1 MERIIRRVSSSTAS
15 GPNGDQTNEGSALK
29 LPQNVENTLAKCLMQ
44 ILPSEDVLDRPEFD
58 AREFINRNFPDEQS
72 MGDINNFV
80 SRLRVRM
87 KELDDSLS
95 QASQEQSLASH
106 QALVDLK
113 EAKMA
118 TQQLFHKIHDI
129 RGKAEQSEVMVQEI
143 CRDIKQL
150 DYAKRHLQTALTA
163 LKRLHM
169 LVNAVDQLEYMAS
182 QRNYR
187 EAASLLEAVNQLFTH
202 FDSYANVTKIVEL
215 HKTVRTLQ
223 EELGGQIFADFRSI
237 GPMESLE
244 ENFPSEEERK
254 AVFAN
259 LSTACAV
266 VDALGNATRE
276 KLIRSFCDE
285 QLVPYERMYGEGGE
299 CAGLQQAET
308 RYTWFYNL
316 LATIDDRLNAVFPKH
331 WRMGRRMCI
340 QFCECTRGHL
350 LAQIGAHTPDEMDV
364 TLLLKSL
371 QRTLMFERD
380 AAQRFEGM
388 SEGEEQEI
396 DLDENGDAID
406 PQSAEG
412 IKRKH
417 RRKKR
422 EAERKALEEEMEKNG
437 ALTGDSSQSLPTIRG
452 MISRSFDPFM
462 TAYVALERKN
472 MEHMIN
478 EVMSAELVDR
488 NGQLPVFSSSVNM
501 FAYIRN
507 SIKRC
512 TALTNGQT
520 FFDLQSEFKHCFQ
533 LYSQRLLEKLP
544 GASAGTSG
552 GLDSSN
558 SSAIS
563 KVKLTDKQEEELCFV
578 INTAEY
584 CAETLPSLEEVIRA
598 KIDKAFSESIEL
610 SQEIDTFHDV
620 GAAAMKCIV
629 AGLETSL
636 DDDLTALHK
645 VNWQT
650 WEAVGDESSY
660 VMQMGEKLRAFVP
673 VLRQMLSGLYFT
685 NFCDKFAAS
694 FVPKILQTVMK
705 CRKVN
710 QVATQ
715 QLLLDVYALKTL
727 FLQLPALSS
736 DAFASSSTSASAP
749 VIPLRYTKF
758 VTNEIGKVESV
769 LKLIGTP
776 NEMLVESFKIM
787 WPEGTADDFQSI
799 MNMKGLKKS
808 EQTGYLETLGMQ
820 RKPAGKIAEME
831 GKMSDM
837 TENWRKNMQ
846 NLAKVPFTFTGGMNT
861 TAHHQG

>member
-1 MERIIRRVSSSTAS
+1 MDRILRRDSSSAKAS
-15 GPNGDQTNEGSALK
+15 EYNTGEGSALK
-29 LPQNVENTLAKCLMQ
+29 LPQNVEDTLSKV
-44 ILPSEDVLDRPEFD
+44 LPSEDVLDRPEFD

-72 MGDINNFV
+72 LGDIGDFV
-80 SRLRVRM
+80 SRLRGRM

-95 QASQEQSLASH
+95 QASQDQSLAAH

-118 TQQLFHKIHDI
+118 TQQLFHKIRDI

-150 DYAKRHLQTALTA
+150 DYAKRHLQTTLTA

-169 LVNAVDQLEYMAS
+169 LVNAVDQLEFMSS

-202 FDSYANVTKIVEL
+202 FDGYTNVSKIVEL

-244 ENFPSEEERK
+244 ENFPSEEERQ

-259 LSTACAV
+259 LSAACAV
-266 VDALGNATRE
+266 VDALGKATRE
-276 KLIRSFCDE
+276 KLIHLFCDE
-285 QLVPYERMYGEGGE
+285 QLLSYERLYGDGGK
-299 CAGLQQAET
+299 CAGLHQAET

-316 LATIDDRLNAVFPKH
+316 LAAIDARLNAIFPKH
-331 WRMGRRMCI
+331 WRMARRMCI
-340 QFCECTRGHL
+340 QFCESTRTHL

-388 SEGEEQEI
+388 ADGEELQEME
-396 DLDENGDAID
+396 LDENGDAID
-406 PQSAEG
+406 PHSAEG

-437 ALTGDSSQSLPTIRG
+437 ELAGDNNQSLPTIRG
-452 MISRSFDPFM
+452 MVSHSFDPFM

-472 MEHMIN
+472 MEQMIN

-520 FFDLQSEFKHCFQ
+520 FFDLQNEFKHCFQ
-533 LYSQRLLEKLP
+533 LYSQRLLAKLP
-544 GASAGTSG
+544 AASTGPSG
-552 GLDSSN
+552 GLDSS
-558 SSAIS
+558 SSGAS
-563 KVKLTDKQEEELCFV
+563 NKVKLSDKQEEELCFV

-598 KIDKAFSESIEL
+598 KIDKAFSEAIEL
-610 SQEIDTFHDV
+610 SQEMDTFHDV

-636 DDDLTALHK
+636 DDELTALHK
-645 VNWQT
+645 ANWQT
-650 WEAVGDESSY
+650 WESVGDESLY
-660 VMQMGEKLRAFVP
+660 VTQMGEKLQAFVP

-694 FVPKILQTVMK
+694 FVPKILQAVFK
-705 CRKVN
+705 CRKMN

-727 FLQLPALSS
+727 FLQLPVLNNDGFQSS
-736 DAFASSSTSASAP
+736 SASSSAAT
-749 VIPLRYTKF
+749 IPSRYTKF
-758 VTNEIGKVESV
+758 VTNEMATVENV

-787 WPEGTADDFQSI
+787 WPEGTAEDFQNI
-799 MNMKGLKKS
+799 MAVKGLKKS
-808 EQTGYLETLGMQ
+808 EQAAYLETLGMQ
-820 RKPAGKIAEME
+820 RKPTGKIAEME

-837 TENWRKNMQ
+837 TENWKKNMQ
-846 NLAKVPFTFTGGMNT
+846 NFAKVPFAFTGGMNT
-861 TAHHQG
+861 NAHHQG

>member
-1 MERIIRRVSSSTAS
+1 MDRILRRDSSSAKAS
-15 GPNGDQTNEGSALK
+15 EYNTGEGSALK
-29 LPQNVENTLAKCLMQ
+29 LPQNVEDTLSKV
-44 ILPSEDVLDRPEFD
+44 LPSEDVLDRPEFD

-72 MGDINNFV
+72 LGDIGDFV
-80 SRLRVRM
+80 SRLRGRM

-95 QASQEQSLASH
+95 QASQDQSLAAH

-118 TQQLFHKIHDI
+118 TQQLFHKIRDI

-150 DYAKRHLQTALTA
+150 DYAKRHLQTTLTA

-169 LVNAVDQLEYMAS
+169 LVNAVDQLEFMSS

-202 FDSYANVTKIVEL
+202 FDGYTNVSKIVEL

-244 ENFPSEEERK
+244 ENFPSEEERQ

-259 LSTACAV
+259 LSAACAV
-266 VDALGNATRE
+266 VDALGKATRE
-276 KLIRSFCDE
+276 KLIHLFCDE
-285 QLVPYERMYGEGGE
+285 QLLSYERLYGDGGE
-299 CAGLQQAET
+299 CAGLHQAET

-316 LATIDDRLNAVFPKH
+316 LAAIDARLNAIFPKH
-331 WRMGRRMCI
+331 WRMARRMCI
-340 QFCECTRGHL
+340 QFCESTRTHL

-388 SEGEEQEI
+388 ADGEELQEME
-396 DLDENGDAID
+396 LDENGDAID
-406 PQSAEG
+406 PHSAEG

-437 ALTGDSSQSLPTIRG
+437 ELAGDNNQSLPTIRG
-452 MISRSFDPFM
+452 MVSHSFDPFM

-472 MEHMIN
+472 MEQMIN

-520 FFDLQSEFKHCFQ
+520 FFDLQNEFKHCFQ
-533 LYSQRLLEKLP
+533 LYSQRLLAKLP
-544 GASAGTSG
+544 AASTGPSG
-552 GLDSSN
+552 GLDSS
-558 SSAIS
+558 SSGAS
-563 KVKLTDKQEEELCFV
+563 NKVKLSDKQEEELCFV

-598 KIDKAFSESIEL
+598 KIDKAFSEAIEL
-610 SQEIDTFHDV
+610 SQEMDTFHDV

-636 DDDLTALHK
+636 DDELTALHK
-645 VNWQT
+645 ANWQT
-650 WEAVGDESSY
+650 WESVGDESLY
-660 VMQMGEKLRAFVP
+660 VTQMGEKLQAFVP

-694 FVPKILQTVMK
+694 FVPKILQAVFK
-705 CRKVN
+705 CRKMN

-727 FLQLPALSS
+727 FLQLPVLNNDGFQSS
-736 DAFASSSTSASAP
+736 SASSSAAT
-749 VIPLRYTKF
+749 IPSRYTKF
-758 VTNEIGKVESV
+758 VTNEMATVENV

-787 WPEGTADDFQSI
+787 WPEGTAEDFQNI
-799 MNMKGLKKS
+799 MAVKGLKKS
-808 EQTGYLETLGMQ
+808 EQAAYLETLGMQ
-820 RKPAGKIAEME
+820 RKPTGKIAEME

-837 TENWRKNMQ
+837 TENWKKNMQ
-846 NLAKVPFTFTGGMNT
+846 NFAKVPFAFTGGMNT
-861 TAHHQG
+861 NAHHQG

>member
-1 MERIIRRVSSSTAS
+1 MDRILRRDSSSAKAS
-15 GPNGDQTNEGSALK
+15 EYSDSEGSALK
-29 LPQNVENTLAKCLMQ
+29 LPQNVENTLAKV
-44 ILPSEDVLDRPEFD
+44 LPSEDVLDRPEFN
-58 AREFINRNFPDEQS
+58 AHEFINRNFPDEQS
-72 MGDINNFV
+72 LGDIGDFV
-80 SRLRVRM
+80 SRLRGRM

-95 QASQEQSLASH
+95 QASQDQSLAAH

-118 TQQLFHKIHDI
+118 AKQLFHKIHDI

-150 DYAKRHLQTALTA
+150 DYAKRHLQTTLTA

-169 LVNAVDQLEYMAS
+169 LVNAVDQLEFMSS

-202 FDSYANVTKIVEL
+202 FDGYTNVSKIVEL
-215 HKTVRTLQ
+215 HKT
-223 EELGGQIFADFRSI
+223 
-237 GPMESLE
+237 
-244 ENFPSEEERK
+244 
-254 AVFAN
+254 
-259 LSTACAV
+259 
-266 VDALGNATRE
+266 
-276 KLIRSFCDE
+276 LIS
-285 QLVPYERMYGEGGE
+285 YERQYGDGGE
-299 CAGLQQAET
+299 CAGLQQAES

-316 LATIDDRLNAVFPKH
+316 LGAIDDRLNAIFPKH
-331 WRMGRRMCI
+331 WRMARRMCI
-340 QFCECTRGHL
+340 QFCERTRTHL

-380 AAQRFEGM
+380 AAQRFEGIAD
-388 SEGEEQEI
+388 GEELQETE
-396 DLDENGDAID
+396 LDENGDAID
-406 PQSAEG
+406 PHSAEG

-437 ALTGDSSQSLPTIRG
+437 ELADDNSQSLPTIRG

-472 MEHMIN
+472 MEQMIN

-520 FFDLQSEFKHCFQ
+520 FFDLQNEFKHCFQ
-533 LYSQRLLEKLP
+533 LYSQRLLAKLP
-544 GASAGTSG
+544 AASTGPSG
-552 GLDSSN
+552 GLDSS
-558 SSAIS
+558 SSGAS
-563 KVKLTDKQEEELCFV
+563 NKVKLSDKQEEELCFV

-598 KIDKAFSESIEL
+598 KIDKAFSEAIEL

-636 DDDLTALHK
+636 EDELNAIHK
-645 VNWQT
+645 ANWQT
-650 WEAVGDESSY
+650 WEAVGDESLY
-660 VMQMGEKLRAFVP
+660 VTQMGEKLQTFVP

-694 FVPKILQTVMK
+694 FVPKILQAVFK
-705 CRKVN
+705 CRKMN

-727 FLQLPALSS
+727 FLQLPVLNNDGFQSS
-736 DAFASSSTSASAP
+736 SSSTSTAT
-749 VIPLRYTKF
+749 IPSRYTKF
-758 VTNEIGKVESV
+758 VSNEMATVENV

-787 WPEGTADDFQSI
+787 WPEGTAEDFQNI
-799 MNMKGLKKS
+799 MAVKGLKKS
-808 EQTGYLETLGMQ
+808 EQAAYLETLGMQ
-820 RKPAGKIAEME
+820 RKPTGKIAEME

-837 TENWRKNMQ
+837 TENWKKNMQ
-846 NLAKVPFTFTGGMNT
+846 NLAKVPFAFTGGMNT
-861 TAHHQG
+861 NAHHQG